1 MQGRSSCALRLLLA
15 LGFVSFSGV
24 TSAGEPARLHVGLSG
39 TLFHEVPEPLVRL
52 TLPPAEAL
60 ITDQTQRAGK
70 LVLVIDPE
78 QLADQLAEGKLHL
91 AVFTGV
97 EFAWARRKN
106 SQLRP
111 LAIAANQDDRVRV
124 HVLVRQDNRATNLGD
139 LADRPLAL
147 PRAGR
152 AHCRLLLERHGVSPG
167 QCRRSASAEDALDD
181 VIDGVAEA
189 AIIDGD
195 ALACYQRRK
204 PGRFAKLRELNEP
217 TVFPAPIIAYQ
228 AGTFDDAVVRHL
240 QQSLIKAHESA
251 RGKRTLELWKLTH
264 YGSVPADYEQL
275 LAATLKTYPPPE
287 RQARK

>member
-15 LGFVSFSGV
+15 LGFVSVWGV
-24 TSAGEPARLHVGLSG
+24 ASAGEPARLHVGLSG

-60 ITDQTQRAGK
+60 ITDQTQRTGK
-70 LVLVIDPE
+70 LAVVNDPE
-78 QLADQLAEGKLHL
+78 QLADQLAGGKLHL

-97 EFAWARRKN
+97 EFAWARQKHG
-106 SQLRP
+106 QLRP

-124 HVLVRQDNRATNLGD
+124 HVLVRQENRATKLGD
-139 LADRPLAL
+139 MTDRALAL

-152 AHCRLLLERHGVSPG
+152 AHSRLFLERHGVSPG
-167 QCRRSASAEDALDD
+167 QCRRPASAEDALDD

-189 AIIDGD
+189 AVVDGET
-195 ALACYQRRK
+195 LTCYQRRK
-204 PGRFAKLRELNEP
+204 PGRFAKLRELHEP

-228 AGTFDDAVVRHL
+228 PGAFTDAVARHL
-240 QQSLIKAHESA
+240 HDSLVKAHDSA

-275 LAATLKTYPPPE
+275 LAETLKAYPPAE